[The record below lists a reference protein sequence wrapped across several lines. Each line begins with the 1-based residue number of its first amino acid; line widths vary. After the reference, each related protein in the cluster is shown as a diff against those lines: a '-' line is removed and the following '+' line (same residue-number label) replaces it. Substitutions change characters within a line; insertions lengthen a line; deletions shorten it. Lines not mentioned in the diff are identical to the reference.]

1 MSTLIGEAL
10 QRAREARELT
20 LKQVSLLTGFSTPY
34 VFKVEHGE
42 DLPSPAYLKALQKAR
57 LAPGSAYS
65 EALLREDLLA
75 RWKTRGKKP

>member
-42 DLPSPAYLKALQKAR
+42 DLPSR
-57 LAPGSAYS
+57 
-65 EALLREDLLA
+65 R
-75 RWKTRGKKP
+75 T